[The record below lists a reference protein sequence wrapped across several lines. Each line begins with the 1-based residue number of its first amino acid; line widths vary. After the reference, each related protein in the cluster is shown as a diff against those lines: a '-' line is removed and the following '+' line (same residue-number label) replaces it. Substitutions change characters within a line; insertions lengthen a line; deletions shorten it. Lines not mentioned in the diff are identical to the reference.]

1 MTQLQQRSLFR
12 SRACLLGLLFV
23 LALIVGC
30 GSEELLF
37 LNMITSRHRIGLK
50 ICLFAA
56 RRIEDAVGA
65 PQENQLPFTYPQLVE
80 MIGWIPEVAA
90 ETDLSESDWNQIML
104 AVKDW

>member
-12 SRACLLGLLFV
+12 SQACLSGLLFV

-30 GSEELLF
+30 GSEEASLF
-37 LNMITSRHRIGLK
+37 EHDHVTPSHWPKDLS
-50 ICLFAA
+50 FAA

-90 ETDLSESDWNQIML
+90 ETDLSESDGIKL
-104 AVKDW
+104 C